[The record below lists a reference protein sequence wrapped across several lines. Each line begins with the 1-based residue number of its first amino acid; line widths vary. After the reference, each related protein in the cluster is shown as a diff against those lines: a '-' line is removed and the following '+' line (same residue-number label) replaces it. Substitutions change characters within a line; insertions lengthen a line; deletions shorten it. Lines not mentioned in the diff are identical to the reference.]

1 MFEMRQ
7 LCYSMIG
14 KVIPDRKASQQSPY
28 RMQRD
33 VNPGSNQSGQTTPG
47 LPEAEDCASRV
58 RDATQSSIFLASG
71 FSAPKH
77 YPRPLHRLSRAPLGG
92 TGKVLDLPFLDGDV
106 AHRDDGKHYY
116 DRRNCG

>member
-7 LCYSMIG
+7 LCYSMIE
-14 KVIPDRKASQQSPY
+14 KVIPERKASQQSPL
-28 RMQRD
+28 Q
-33 VNPGSNQSGQTTPG
+33 
-47 LPEAEDCASRV
+47 
-58 RDATQSSIFLASG
+58 DATQSSIFLASG

-106 AHRDDGKHYY
+106 AHRDNRRNYY
-116 DRRNCG
+116 DRRKRG